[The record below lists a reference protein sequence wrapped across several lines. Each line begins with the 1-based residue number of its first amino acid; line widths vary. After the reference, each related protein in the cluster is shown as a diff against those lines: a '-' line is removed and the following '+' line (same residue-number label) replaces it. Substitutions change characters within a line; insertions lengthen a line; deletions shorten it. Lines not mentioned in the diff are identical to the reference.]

1 MNELSDSYDALKAL
15 APAAQQLLDLLGIVE
30 HALMIEADVPA
41 LETKKAA
48 LTADIAKLKD
58 AYASAYAEV
67 VKAQQDVLSELEQVK
82 ALRTA
87 EMQGLEKDKAV
98 LKEARSSG
106 LAALDAEMQSATD
119 AHHAHLLE
127 LRAERQK
134 IQDEIAALQAHYDN
148 LAASLKAVVAA
159 VPIV

>member
-41 LETKKAA
+41 LEAKKAA

-58 AYASAYAEV
+58 AYVVAYAEG
-67 VKAQQDVLSELEQVK
+67 VKAQQDVLAELEQVK

-87 EMQGLEKDKAV
+87 EMQGLEKDKMAR
-98 LKEARSSG
+98 EAERSSG
-106 LAALDAEMQSATD
+106 RKALDADMQAATG
-119 AHHAHLLE
+119 AHHARLLE
-127 LRAERQK
+127 LQATRQK